1 LEKITSDVSPAIQYL
16 IGEELLQFVN
26 QWSLIRNVKL
36 NPHLM
41 DEIRWK
47 WTSNG
52 ECTTASAYKIQFQ
65 GSHAPF
71 QVGRL
76 WKASV
81 EPKVKVFSLTAMHQK
96 ILTADNLASRGMQ
109 HNPLCPLCN
118 AFPEDARHL
127 LINCEFAKEVLR
139 LMWNW
144 CHFQGSPSTCPN
156 GQDPA
161 SWIAANAARA
171 DPANARRATGSLL
184 YCWWNLWKERNKRIF
199 DSKHRSEFQVAFAAK
214 EEFELYLLA

>member
-1 LEKITSDVSPAIQYL
+1 MKSGGNGHQTESTRWHRHIKFSFRDPMLCFKSVGFGKRA
-16 IGEELLQFVN
+16 
-26 QWSLIRNVKL
+26 WSR
-36 NPHLM
+36 
-41 DEIRWK
+41 R
-47 WTSNG
+47 
-52 ECTTASAYKIQFQ
+52 
-65 GSHAPF
+65 
-71 QVGRL
+71 
-76 WKASV
+76 
-81 EPKVKVFSLTAMHQK
+81 KVFCWTAMQQK

-127 LINCEFAKEVLR
+127 LINYELAKEVLR

-156 GQDPA
+156 DQDPA

-171 DPANARRATGSLL
+171 DPANARRATGSLV

-199 DSKHRSEFQVAFAAK
+199 DYKHCSEFQVAFAAK
-214 EEFELYLLA
+214 EEFELYLLAWKEFQPP